1 MDSSPFLPDKSK
13 SGEFGRDDVTP
24 PLSPDDLKYIEEF
37 NSKGWDLSKSP
48 LSSCPIPGPVLPPQV
63 VEAWVERADTHRP
76 VPSSS
81 DTFQP
86 AAWYLTT
93 SATLTT
99 NTTSS
104 LEQCQHLAAR
114 GSPVPDHF
122 GVRVLHSPTRAERL
136 NPGPS
141 DQEFTFSRVSKENEG
156 EEIFG
161 GRWPCELRHLEGG
174 EHTTL
179 CNAMGYTSSL
189 ELELSR
195 NLSDDMK
202 EVAFSVRNA
211 IRSSTSTGTS
221 PADRQMRDAACQT
234 NGSTTRGTQ
243 TTMGVNVALQ
253 TLTSSP
259 RRCLTPVSSPS
270 RSLRKAQYSP
280 ATQAKFERSCCSPKY
295 GSPKL
300 QRKPSCTNTAQGKSE
315 PPVTVSRAPTPTS
328 QSLKGNSESAWA
340 RSTTTRDSPVHTTI
354 NDGLSSLF
362 NIIDHTPVTYDS
374 AQKFNKSPSRSRPI
388 ESGSAGNSSAPQ
400 DLARPSRG
408 RSPSPIQLIVEL
420 QGEKTP
426 ETISIRQDLSAPPG
440 YTIAENAARILN
452 KKLLEQGFRE
462 EKKPG
467 SAMAAQSKTGE
478 VDKSGCIEVNIDTN
492 RLIVLYVLCRPCMTP
507 LNFCKSFRNLF
518 STVNEMP
525 VTYS

>member
-13 SGEFGRDDVTP
+13 SGECGQDDVTP

-63 VEAWVERADTHRP
+63 VEAWADTHRP
-76 VPSSS
+76 VLSSS
-81 DTFQP
+81 EAFQP

-104 LEQCQHLAAR
+104 LEQCQRLAAR

-136 NPGPS
+136 SPVSS
-141 DQEFTFSRVSKENEG
+141 DQEYAFSRGSKENEG
-156 EEIFG
+156 EDIFG

-174 EHTTL
+174 ENAPL
-179 CNAMGYTSSL
+179 CTAMGYTSSL

-211 IRSSTSTGTS
+211 IRSSTVTGSS
-221 PADRQMRDAACQT
+221 PPDHQMCDAACQT

-243 TTMGVNVALQ
+243 TTQGVNVALQ
-253 TLTSSP
+253 TFMSSP

-300 QRKPSCTNTAQGKSE
+300 QRKPSCINSTPGKSE
-315 PPVTVSRAPTPTS
+315 PPANASRAPTPTS

-362 NIIDHTPVTYDS
+362 NIIDHTPVNYDQ
-374 AQKFNKSPSRSRPI
+374 AQKFNKSPSRSRPS
-388 ESGSAGNSSAPQ
+388 ESGSAGVSDSKAANFGAPQ
-400 DLARPSRG
+400 DPARPSRG

-420 QGEKTP
+420 QGDKNP
-426 ETISIRQDLSAPPG
+426 EMISIRQDLSAPPG

-462 EKKPG
+462 EKKQG
-467 SAMAAQSKTGE
+467 TAIAAQSKTGE
-478 VDKSGCIEVNIDTN
+478 VDKAGCIEVN
-492 RLIVLYVLCRPCMTP
+492 L
-507 LNFCKSFRNLF
+507 KS
-518 STVNEMP
+518 S
-525 VTYS
+525 